1 MSERIAIHECRYRSK
16 CNNEVVHD
24 YVLDCP
30 LAPGKKVFVRS
41 GENGGRRCV
50 SCPYLL
56 VLRKDYVACRC
67 RYIQQMSG
75 AADRL

>member
-16 CNNEVVHD
+16 SNNEVVHD

-30 LAPGKKVFVRS
+30 LAPGKKVFVRY

-56 VLRKDYVACRC
+56 VIRHSYVACRC
-67 RYIQQMSG
+67 RYIQQFSG
-75 AADRL
+75 SSDRL